1 MHLIIKVNIFL
12 QLTFLN
18 LSLQIYLVAPNQESI
33 EDSKNNSSLMSNKTG
48 QSYDSTKKVY
58 SAPVSSSASVPS
70 SFAILVNF
78 GIDGRRRML
87 FSSNANA
94 HECGDKQIWDPFNN
108 QCRQLYCSAHFTLV
122 DFKCVETNYATT
134 NITKPSVSFLDSQSE
149 FVNITLG
156 FDLSK
161 PVADITQWI
170 NSQKRSFSD
179 EFANRFAVSFANTS
193 SERIVN
199 VTYVPL
205 KEPNKFN
212 VNFILLEGNVNDST
226 RINNDAIVNVM
237 STTISQNGL
246 SFSLYDNTVKAFS
259 IHTTISEFKTFC
271 QRDSDMPIWYWN
283 SEFSIITNE
292 NMSYLYVNETGRKY
306 KPGQYMGNIL
316 YVQNIDTSEQSTPN
330 KVNVSSNAVVC
341 ETQTLI
347 NESCPRILL
356 DHNEYQW
363 IDEGNKLRT
372 NSGQIHD
379 HYELAPNRSV
389 FVCFIPE
396 ISNGVSDLVEAI
408 LSTVLIIISIVALT
422 CVLVTYLRFETLRS
436 TINGFNT
443 INLAICLEIMQLL
456 FITSQYLLNC
466 RIAAIVLHY
475 FVLLTMSWSRYNI
488 FITNLFVKI
497 YISIRYDINSNSCF
511 SIA

>member
-1 MHLIIKVNIFL
+1 MSN
-12 QLTFLN
+12 Q
-18 LSLQIYLVAPNQESI
+18 SL
-33 EDSKNNSSLMSNKTG
+33 LMNGNKTG
-48 QSYDSTKKVY
+48 QFYDSNAINTREEY
-58 SAPVSSSASVPS
+58 SAPVPS

-87 FSSNANA
+87 YSSNANA

-156 FDLSK
+156 FKLRQ
-161 PVADITQWI
+161 PVLDITQWI

-193 SERIVN
+193 SERIAN

-205 KEPNKFN
+205 EKAKKFN
-212 VNFILLEGNVNDST
+212 VNFILLEGNISDST
-226 RINNDAIVNVM
+226 RINSDSVVNIM

-283 SEFSIITNE
+283 SQFSIITNE
-292 NMSYLYVNETGRKY
+292 NMTYLYVNETGRKY
-306 KPGQYMGNIL
+306 MPGQYMGNIL
-316 YVQNIDTSEQSTPN
+316 YVQNMDTSEQSTPN

-356 DHNEYQW
+356 DHNEYEW
-363 IDEGNKLRT
+363 VDDGNKLRT
-372 NSGQIHD
+372 KSGQIHD

-396 ISNGVSDLVEAI
+396 ISSNVSDLVEAI
-408 LSTVLIIISIVALT
+408 LSTVLIIISIIALT

-436 TINGFNT
+436 TIHGFNT
-443 INLAICLEIMQLL
+443 INLAI
-456 FITSQYLLNC
+456 
-466 RIAAIVLHY
+466 
-475 FVLLTMSWSRYNI
+475 
-488 FITNLFVKI
+488 
-497 YISIRYDINSNSCF
+497 
-511 SIA
+511 